1 MKLFLYPSSQK
12 LISSRKSLLKSLLH
26 YENVC
31 KINCHMHT
39 ETEGESELK
48 LSSSSE
54 SCCYW
59 NCTLWMHPSQSL
71 HANFIHLIRDGIM
84 DEIWNFH
91 EAHWFSYFFQR
102 EKMNYAGMSVCGT
115 CKNSST
121 GIFLNLCLRLMQYQH
136 CYCHDN

>member
-1 MKLFLYPSSQK
+1 MWNFFCIPPYKSSYRV
-12 LISSRKSLLKSLLH
+12 RKSLLKSLLH
-26 YENVC
+26 NENVC
-31 KINCHMHT
+31 KINCHMHIKA
-39 ETEGESELK
+39 EGESELK
-48 LSSSSE
+48 LSSSSK

-102 EKMNYAGMSVCGT
+102 GKMNYAGMSVCKT
-115 CKNSST
+115 CENSST
-121 GIFLNLCLRLMQYQH
+121 GIFLNLCLRLI
-136 CYCHDN
+136 